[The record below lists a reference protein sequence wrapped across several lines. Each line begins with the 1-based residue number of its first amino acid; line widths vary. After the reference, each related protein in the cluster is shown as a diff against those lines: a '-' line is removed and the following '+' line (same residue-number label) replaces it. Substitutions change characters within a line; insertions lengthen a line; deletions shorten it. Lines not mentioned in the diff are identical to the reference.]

1 MKASTKKKPIGQK
14 GKQGKSKDIPQAD
27 PFIDPFIYQLQR
39 KVKTKEAT
47 IGSHPFITLEESLE
61 RIPRE
66 LQPFIIRPTIQTLA
80 TLLKKHY
87 WLYWHPIVRT
97 QMLYLK
103 RLNEDEKE
111 WDRLGWGVIPRED
124 TGSETWTS
132 STVSPPEEI
141 HQVGFFIR
149 LLTQAHIQCLFPIM
163 TIQPIHVKGKTG
175 PKDAVRNP
183 YPNDGSAE
191 IIPIN
196 VLYEDWLTIKGQLAN
211 NNELARILKK
221 LPRHP
226 SHTKIS
232 QIHTLIVHSL
242 DNNGP
247 KWSHLCKPV
256 HQEGRCWPIYRW
268 AFPGLDQWVVKMC
281 QGETKSAGKEGKPA
295 YLAYSILACLLN
307 HTPQTIR
314 GKIGNFKRANPTDVQ
329 VLLERSKLI
338 TISS

>member
-14 GKQGKSKDIPQAD
+14 GKQGKSKDMPQAD
-27 PFIDPFIYQLQR
+27 PFIDPFIYQLQQ

-124 TGSETWTS
+124 TGSETWTR

-141 HQVGFFIR
+141 QQVGFFIR
-149 LLTQAHIQCLFPIM
+149 LLTQAHIQCLFPIL
-163 TIQPIHVKGKTG
+163 TIQFIHVNGKTG

-183 YPNDGSAE
+183 HPNDDCAE

-196 VLYEDWLTIKGQLAN
+196 VLYEDWLNLKERLKSHQDLN
-211 NNELARILKK
+211 RILNR
-221 LPRHP
+221 LPRNP
-226 SHTKIS
+226 SPLKIRE
-232 QIHTLIVHSL
+232 IVNLIVCSF
-242 DNNGP
+242 DNEGP
-247 KWSHLCKPV
+247 EWSRLREPLPTKP
-256 HQEGRCWPIYRW
+256 HFFSNHRW

-314 GKIGNFKRANPTDVQ
+314 GKIGNFKRANPRDVQ
-329 VLLERSKLI
+329 VLLAFHKLL
-338 TISS
+338 TSSS